1 MRREAHPFFEFFD
14 AAGEAR
20 LREGASRVGLASG
33 EFVFHEGQAPD
44 ALYLVVEGRIDLVK
58 ELGEGRVESIA
69 QCVADEWFGEL
80 AIVDGSGRTTGAR
93 ALGEAALLRV
103 PGPLFL
109 DVMAR
114 SPGRA
119 ALALMRRIVDHLRSA
134 NERFMSFKL
143 AQEKMS
149 LVGEMASSIVHD
161 LRGPYSGIKLAIE
174 EIEEQHQ
181 GEPETVEL
189 CEMVNEQVRRSIA
202 MLEDLLQYARG
213 VSHLERRRLLLSD
226 LAVRFARLNRSFL
239 GQAGVALLIDVAA
252 EPLDVDEGK
261 LLRAIQNLV
270 NNAAEALESRPGGE
284 VRIDGRRCGER
295 VVLTVT
301 DNGPGMPEELRL
313 RAFEPFVTQGKSNG
327 TGLGLPITRTIVEA
341 HGGTITLDSRLGQ
354 GTRFTIELPAAA
366 AEP

>member
-1 MRREAHPFFEFFD
+1 MRGEDHPFFELFD
-14 AAGEAR
+14 ARGETR
-20 LREGASRVGLASG
+20 LREGALRVELASG
-33 EFVFHEGQAPD
+33 EYLFHEGDAPD
-44 ALYLVVEGRIDLVK
+44 ALYLVVAGRIDLVK
-58 ELGEGRVESIA
+58 ELAEGRVESIA
-69 QCVADEWFGEL
+69 QCPAGEWFGEL
-80 AIVDGSGRTTGAR
+80 AVLDGSGRTTGAR

-103 PGPLFL
+103 PSPLFL

-114 SPGRA
+114 APGGA

-143 AQEKMS
+143 AQEKLS

-213 VSHLERRRLLLSD
+213 VSRLERRRLLLSD
-226 LAVRFARLNRSFL
+226 VAGKFARLNRSFL
-239 GQAGVALLIDVAA
+239 EQSGVKLLLDVTA
-252 EPLDVDEGK
+252 EPLDADEDK

-270 NNAAEALESRPGGE
+270 NNAAEALAGRPGGE

-295 VVLTVT
+295 LLLSVT
-301 DNGPGMPEELRL
+301 DNGPGMPEALRL
-313 RAFEPFVTQGKSNG
+313 RAFEPFVTEGKSNG
-327 TGLGLPITRTIVEA
+327 TGLGLPIARTIVEA
-341 HGGTITLDSRLGQ
+341 HGGSIALESSLGS
-354 GTRFTIELPAAA
+354 GTRFTIQLPAAA
-366 AEP
+366 EEA